1 LPDSTRKAG
10 TLFVV
15 ATPMGNLTDMTFR
28 AVSTLSGVDLI
39 AAEDTRHS
47 RHLLTN
53 YSISTPLLA
62 YHEHN
67 ERQQTGKLVDMMLAG
82 KSVALI
88 SDAGTPL
95 VSDPGF
101 PLIRAAHAEGIRIVP
116 IPGCCAAIAALSAS
130 GLPVERFVFEG
141 FPPARSAGRLR
152 KFESLLGESRTMI
165 FYESSHRI
173 TASLSDMIQVFGP
186 DRQAALAREIT
197 KQFETIVKAELSR
210 LLEFIAGDANQQK
223 GEFVILL
230 HGAEEKKRDD
240 LAGILGP
247 LMGALSL
254 KQAVAL
260 AVEITGRPR
269 NEVYAEALKFKG

>member
-1 LPDSTRKAG
+1 LPDSARKAG

-15 ATPMGNLTDMTFR
+15 ATPMGDLSDMTFR
-28 AVSTLSGVDLI
+28 AVETLSGVDLI

-47 RHLLTN
+47 RHLLTK

-67 ERQQTGKLVDMMLAG
+67 ERQQTGKLVDMLLAG

-95 VSDPGF
+95 ISDPGF
-101 PLIRAAHAEGIRIVP
+101 PLLQAAQAQGVRVVP

-152 KFESLLGESRTMI
+152 KFESLAGETRTII
-165 FYESSHRI
+165 FYESSHRV

-186 DRQAALAREIT
+186 GRQAALAREIT
-197 KQFETIVKAELSR
+197 KQFETIVNAELSR
-210 LLEFIAGDANQQK
+210 LLEFVTGDANQQK
-223 GEFVILL
+223 GEFVIML
-230 HGAEEKKRDD
+230 HGAEEKKGND
-240 LAGILGP
+240 LLIILGP
-247 LMGALSL
+247 LMNALSL
-254 KQAVAL
+254 KQAVEL
-260 AVEITGRPR
+260 TVEITGCPR
-269 NEVYAEALKFKG
+269 NEVYTEALKLKN